1 MSLST
6 YEKNAVKPLLFC
18 YNLIKMFQY
27 LPSKNFAISAGA
39 VLIGLA
45 FFLVA
50 SYIKK
55 DRHDPTNSI
64 VANPISSIQKNTDVD
79 TDNDGLKDWGEALW
93 GTDAKNPDTDGDGTQ
108 DGQEVT
114 ERRNPI
120 AKGPKDI
127 LSASDLVSKNLNKS
141 SSDSLTKTDFLSQ
154 QFFAQV
160 VTLKNQGKLNSQSMN
175 ELSQSF
181 TTQLLQEAPEDTY
194 VPADIRIQND
204 NSEASLKAY
213 GNSLGALIK
222 KYSRPDE
229 ENEITIINRALSTQ
243 DPLEMRKLIPIIDL
257 YIQGGRDLL
266 ILRVPSHVAKNHMGI
281 LNSVVGMGNALVKI
295 QSLFDD
301 PLTGITA
308 FGQYRQEASRL
319 GSEIKILRDY
329 FAENGVFFSNRD
341 AGYILFRV
349 Y

>member
-1 MSLST
+1 ML
-6 YEKNAVKPLLFC
+6 
-18 YNLIKMFQY
+18 QY
-27 LPSKNFAISAGA
+27 LPSKNFVISAGA

-50 SYIKK
+50 SYIKR
-55 DRHDPTNSI
+55 DGHGPTNSI
-64 VANPISSIQKNTDVD
+64 VANPISSIQKNANVD
-79 TDNDGLKDWGEALW
+79 TDNDGLKDWEEALW

-114 ERRNPI
+114 ERRNPLVN
-120 AKGPKDI
+120 GPKDI
-127 LSASDLVSKNLNKS
+127 LSASGLVSKNLNKS
-141 SSDSLTKTDFLSQ
+141 SDDSLTKTDFLSQ

-181 TTQLLQEAPEDTY
+181 TTQLLQEAPKDTY
-194 VPADIRIQND
+194 ALADIRTND
-204 NSEASLKAY
+204 NSKASLKAY
-213 GNSLGALIK
+213 GNSLGILIK

-229 ENEITIINRALSTQ
+229 EDEITIINRALSTQ
-243 DPLEMRKLIPIIDL
+243 DPSEMRKLIPIIDL
-257 YIQGGRDLL
+257 YTQGGKDLL
-266 ILRVPSHVAKNHMGI
+266 VLRAPSYVAKNHMRI

-301 PLTGITA
+301 PLAGITA
-308 FGQYRQEASRL
+308 FGQYQQEASRL

-329 FAENGVFFSNRD
+329 FAENGVFFGNKN